1 MGYAVLHLDKAHGTD
16 TKMSDHIERKTMPKN
31 ADPTRTHLNREL
43 VEFPEGVANRNQAI
57 SHRLESA
64 GLTRKI
70 GINQVKVIRII
81 VSGSPK
87 DMEQIE
93 QAGRLD
99 EWCRDNVDWLKRTY
113 GSENIVSA
121 VLHMDESTPHIHA
134 TLIPIVKSERR
145 KKKSEE
151 LAKKKYRKKPTDA
164 PRLSANDIMTRQ
176 RLKNYQDGY
185 ALAMGKYGLKRGI
198 VGSDARHI
206 STNQYYRDLL
216 NQTED
221 MQEDI
226 SLLLEQRENAERELA
241 KLKSE
246 AKTEKLKN
254 TAAEAMTA
262 ITSGVGSLFGSGKL
276 KELEKNNAALHK
288 EIAQRDKSIG
298 HLHTK
303 MEHLQEQHNRQ
314 LQEVRATH
322 RQELETKDKEISRLG
337 NIVTKAFQ
345 WFPMLKEMLR
355 MEKFCKLLGFTQEMT
370 DILVAKR
377 EAIVCSGKIYS
388 EEHKR
393 KFDIKSGTFKVEK
406 DQSDS
411 GKLVLT
417 INRQVISDW
426 FREQFERIRQSLRE
440 NTQEQRK
447 SRGFRL

>member
-1 MGYAVLHLDKAHGTD
+1 MGYAVLHLDKAHGAD
-16 TKMSDHIERKTMPKN
+16 TKMSDHIERKTIPKN

-43 VEFPEGVANRNQAI
+43 VEFPKGVVNRNQAI
-57 SHRLESA
+57 SHRLENA
-64 GLTRKI
+64 GVTRKI

-93 QAGRLD
+93 LAGRLD

-134 TLIPIVKSERR
+134 TLIPIVRSERR

-151 LAKKKYRKKPTDA
+151 LAKKKYRKKPSDA

-176 RLKNYQDGY
+176 KLKSYQDEY

-198 VGSDARHI
+198 VGSDARHV
-206 STNQYYRDLL
+206 STSQYYRDLL

-221 MQEDI
+221 IQEDI
-226 SLLLEQRENAERELA
+226 SLLLEQRENTERELS

-254 TAAEAMTA
+254 TAVDTMTA
-262 ITSGVGSLFGSGKL
+262 IASGVGSLFSSGKL
-276 KELEKNNAALHK
+276 KELEQTNATLHE
-288 EIAQRDKSIG
+288 EIAQRDKNIE

-314 LQEVRATH
+314 IQNVKEAH
-322 RQELETKDKEISRLG
+322 RQELEAKSKEISQLG
-337 NIVTKAFQ
+337 NIIAKAFQ
-345 WFPMLKEMLR
+345 WFPMLREMLR
-355 MEKFCKLLGFTQEMT
+355 MEKFCKLIGFTQEMT
-370 DILVAKR
+370 DTLVTKR

-393 KFDIKSGTFKVEK
+393 KFDIKNDTFKVER
-406 DQSDS
+406 DHTDS
-411 GKLVLT
+411 NKLVLT
-417 INRQVISDW
+417 INKQVISDW
-426 FREQFERIRQSLRE
+426 FREQLEKIRQSVRE
-440 NTQEQRK
+440 PIQEEKK